1 MTVLTDIIDIQISR
15 ETTAV
20 SRAAFNIPMFLATH
34 ANFVERSRS
43 YPSLEALGAD
53 FDSESNVY
61 IAASKLF
68 GQEIRPPQVVIGKRY
83 AEAVDVSL
91 ETVTGSTVLTYNGTE
106 VTTDISG
113 AADATAAVALLKTD
127 FDAANVTGITFTDN
141 LDGTFTIE
149 PTTAGEQ
156 YSFTHSSQFSATYIS
171 TETWVDALDN
181 VSDVNSEWYALVAE
195 THAEDDVL
203 ALAGA
208 MEARS
213 KIYGTSTSAFGVLDA
228 SSTTDIGTQLY
239 DLGYQRTF
247 VVYSAN
253 ADSQYPEAA
262 WIGGQLPEQP
272 GSNTWKFKPLAGV
285 TVSSLSYTEAAA
297 AKEKNVNTYERV
309 GGVSMVSEG
318 TMAGGEFI
326 DVMIFV
332 DWLQARMRESI
343 FFRLV
348 NTKKIPYTQA
358 GVTLIENEIRRV
370 LAEGI
375 TNGGLAPNPQPTV
388 TVPNVLA
395 LDPNLRAT
403 RTLEGISFEG
413 RLAGAIHFVKVRGT
427 VTV

>member
-34 ANFVERSRS
+34 ANFTERSRS
-43 YPSLEALGAD
+43 YSSLQALSAD
-53 FDSESNVY
+53 FDSESDVY
-61 IAASKLF
+61 AAASKLF
-68 GQEIRPPQVVIGKRY
+68 GQEIRPPQIVIGKRY
-83 AEAVDVSL
+83 ADSVDVSL
-91 ETVTGSTVLTYNGTE
+91 DSVSGNAVLTYEGQE

-113 AADATAAVALLKTD
+113 AVDATAAVALVKTD
-127 FDAANVTGITFTDN
+127 FDSAGISTITFTDN
-141 LDGTFTIE
+141 LDGTFSIA
-149 PTTAGEQ
+149 PASAGDQ
-156 YSFTHSSQFSATYIS
+156 YSFTYSSQFSATYNA
-171 TETWVDALDN
+171 TETWVEALDA
-181 VSDVNSEWYALVAE
+181 VSNENNEWYALTAG
-195 THAEDDVL
+195 THTEADIL

-208 MEARS
+208 VEARK
-213 KIYGTSTSAFGVLDA
+213 KIYGTSSSDAEILNA
-228 SSTTDIGTQLY
+228 SSTNDIATQLF

-247 VVYSAN
+247 IVYSAN
-253 ADSQYPEAA
+253 ADTQYPEAA

-272 GSNTWKFKPLAGV
+272 GSNTWKFKSLAGV
-285 TVSSLSYTEAAA
+285 TVSALNSTQANA
-297 AKEKNVNTYERV
+297 AKDKNANTYERV
-309 GGVSMVSEG
+309 GGVSIVSEG

-326 DVMIFV
+326 DVIIFV
-332 DWLQARMRESI
+332 DWLEARMRESI

-358 GVTLIENEIRRV
+358 GVTIIENEIRRV

-388 TVPNVLA
+388 SVPNVLA

>member
-1 MTVLTDIIDIQISR
+1 MTVLKDIIDIQISR

-43 YPSLEALGAD
+43 YSSLEALSAD
-53 FDSESNVY
+53 FDSDSSVY

-83 AEAVDVSL
+83 ADSVDVSL
-91 ETVTGSTVLTYNGTE
+91 EDVSGSAVLSYNGTD

-113 AADATAAVALLKTD
+113 AADATAAVALIEDD
-127 FDAANVTGITFTDN
+127 FTAASITGISFTDN
-141 LDGTFTIE
+141 LDGTFTIAPSTSGDE
-149 PTTAGEQ
+149 
-156 YSFTHSSQFSATYIS
+156 YSFQYSSQFTATYNA
-171 TETWVDALDN
+171 TETWVDAKDA
-181 VSDVNSEWYALVAE
+181 VSDENNEWYALTAE
-195 THAEDDVL
+195 THVEEDVL
-203 ALAGA
+203 ALAGSV
-208 MEARS
+208 EATN
-213 KIYGTSTSAFGVLDA
+213 KIYGTSSSDTEILSA
-228 SSTTDIGTQLY
+228 SSTTDIGVQLF

-247 VVYSAN
+247 VVYSAT
-253 ADSQYPEAA
+253 ADTQYPEAA

-285 TVSSLSYTEAAA
+285 TVSKLSSTQANA
-297 AKEKNVNTYERV
+297 AKDKNVNTYERV
-309 GGVSMVSEG
+309 GGVTMVSEG
-318 TMAGGEFI
+318 TMSGGEFI
-326 DVMIFV
+326 DVIIFV

>member
-34 ANFVERSRS
+34 ANFTERARS
-43 YPSLEALGAD
+43 YSSLQALSAD
-53 FDSESNVY
+53 FDSDSSVY
-61 IAASKLF
+61 AAASKLF
-68 GQEIRPPQVVIGKRY
+68 GQEIRPPQIVIGKRY
-83 AEAVDVSL
+83 AESVDVVLSQ
-91 ETVTGSTVLTYNGTE
+91 VTGSAVLTYDGTE

-113 AADATAAVALLKTD
+113 AADSTAAVALLKTD
-127 FDAANVTGITFTDN
+127 FDASGVTTITFTDN
-141 LDGTFTIE
+141 LDGTFSIE
-149 PTTAGEQ
+149 PVTAGDQ
-156 YSFTHSSQFSATYIS
+156 FSFTFSSQFDATYNS

-181 VSDVNSEWYALVAE
+181 VSDVNNEWYALTAE
-195 THAEDDVL
+195 THAEADIL

-208 MEARS
+208 VEARK
-213 KIYGTSTSAFGVLDA
+213 KIYGTSSSDADILDA
-228 SSTTDIGTQLY
+228 VATTDIATQLF

-247 VVYSAN
+247 LVYSAN
-253 ADSQYPEAA
+253 ADTQYPEAA

-272 GSNTWKFKPLAGV
+272 GSNTWKFKTLAGV
-285 TVSSLSYTEAAA
+285 TVSSLNSTQANA
-297 AKEKNVNTYERV
+297 AKDKNANTYERV
-309 GGVSMVSEG
+309 GGVSIVSEG
-318 TMAGGEFI
+318 TMSGGEFI
-326 DVMIFV
+326 DVIIFV
-332 DWLQARMRESI
+332 DWLEARMRESI

-358 GVTLIENEIRRV
+358 GVTIIENEIRRV

-388 TVPNVLA
+388 SVPNVLA

-403 RTLEGISFEG
+403 RTLEGITFEG

>member
-34 ANFVERSRS
+34 ANFVERARS
-43 YPSLEALGAD
+43 YSSLEALSAD

-61 IAASKLF
+61 RAASKLF
-68 GQEIRPPQVVIGKRY
+68 GQEIRPPQIVIGKRY
-83 AEAVDVSL
+83 AESIDVSI
-91 ETVTGSTVLTYNGTE
+91 EEVTGTAEISYNGTE

-113 AADATAAVALLKTD
+113 AADATEAVGLIETD
-127 FDAANVTGITFTDN
+127 FTAENISGITFTDN
-141 LDGTFTIE
+141 EDGTFTIE
-149 PTTAGEQ
+149 PSTSGDQ
-156 YSFTHSSQFSATYIS
+156 YSFVASDQFSLSFTAS
-171 TETWVDALDN
+171 ENWVDALDS
-181 VSDVNSEWYALVAE
+181 VSDENNDWYALTAE
-195 THAEDDVL
+195 THETADVL
-203 ALAGA
+203 AIAAA
-208 MEARS
+208 MEARN
-213 KIYGTSTSAFGVLDA
+213 KIYGTSSSDADILSA
-228 SSTTDIGTQLY
+228 SSTDDIGTQLY

-247 VVYSAN
+247 IVFSED
-253 ADSQYPEAA
+253 ADTQYPEAA

-285 TVSSLSYTEAAA
+285 TVSRLSSTQANA
-297 AKEKNVNTYERV
+297 AKDKSVNTYERV